1 VGTLVTDAPLGAKD
15 GEVQMEQPI
24 IAGVAHDRS
33 EAKITVVGVPDVPG
47 TAFVPWVVSLGGP
60 PNADFVAQAQ
70 AAGATPGRPV
80 VALCRSGQ
88 RSVAAAHTLTAAGL
102 GPVYNVLAGFEG
114 DVGPDGQRGHTG
126 WRADGLPWRSL

>member
-1 VGTLVTDAPLGAKD
+1 MTYAGDLTPQAALELLTNADALLLDVRTPH
-15 GEVQMEQPI
+15 EWEHI
-24 IAGVAHDRS
+24 
-33 EAKITVVGVPDVPG
+33 GVPDVPG